1 MLYTLS
7 VKTRKKIIITAVIF
21 VAVFAAA
28 LLFYALTHQNTTNSI
43 TNYQECVAKGYPV
56 QESYPSVCRVP
67 GNSQTFTNPTEA
79 APKP

>member
-7 VKTRKKIIITAVIF
+7 VKTQKKIIITAIILVIL
-21 VAVFAAA
+21 FAAA
-28 LLFYALTHQNTTNSI
+28 LVAYVLTHQNTTSSV

-67 GNSQTFTNPTEA
+67 GNNQTFTNPTEV